1 MTAMHLLSAVIVS
14 LVGYGLVS
22 MQGCSGPSEPWEPS
36 DYGAQC
42 YCSFRTRQ
50 NASTE
55 EECESRPERANLS
68 GAVSASEWESG
79 VGAACRNLSTDIE
92 DGVGCFCDYAPRDRV
107 TEGRLYS
114 SSKGACKAG
123 VIYGQTSQE
132 NDWIKPKDSQ
142 GPRNPANPDA
152 ALASH
157 FLSVGLSEHASVASF
172 SRVVLELMQFGA
184 PAELLDRTLVA
195 AQEEIR
201 HAQMAFTLSNEWS
214 PEPFVL
220 RPLKGLEFNT
230 ITLAEFANQTV
241 TEAVEGETPAALRAA
256 LALHFVE
263 HQGVRDYL
271 KQVAEEERRHAELAW
286 ATLAWTCLKG
296 NQEGPA
302 VQASAMSALDH
313 AALQLKACPVLKKSN
328 LQHGILSPDLEALVC
343 REAASLVQLLKTEMQ
358 GIDGID
364 GLKLFELRVQ
374 EHFEKAVTSVSRQQM

>member
-1 MTAMHLLSAVIVS
+1 M
-14 LVGYGLVS
+14 
-22 MQGCSGPSEPWEPS
+22 SE
-36 DYGAQC
+36 A
-42 YCSFRTRQ
+42 
-50 NASTE
+50 
-55 EECESRPERANLS
+55 CE
-68 GAVSASEWESG
+68 
-79 VGAACRNLSTDIE
+79 NLSTDVE
-92 DGVGCFCDYAPRDRV
+92 DGLRCGCEVCSPI
-107 TEGRLYS
+107 EGRLYS

-123 VIYGQTSQE
+123 VIYGQSSQE
-132 NDWIKPKDSQ
+132 NDWTKPKNSQ
-142 GPRNPANPDA
+142 GPQIKHPLNPGNPDA

-195 AQEEIR
+195 AQDEIR
-201 HAQMAFTLSNEWS
+201 HAQMAFTLSSEWS

-220 RPLKGLEFNT
+220 RPLKGLEFNA

-263 HQGVRDYL
+263 HEGVRDYL
-271 KQVAEEERRHAELAW
+271 KQVAVEERRHAELAW

-313 AALQLKACPVLKKSN
+313 AVLQLKACPVLKKTN
-328 LQHGILSPDLEALVC
+328 LQHGILSPDLEASVC

-358 GIDGID
+358 GIDD
-364 GLKLFELRVQ
+364 LKLFELRVQ
-374 EHFEKAVTSVSRQQM
+374 EHFEKALTSVSRQQM

>member
-1 MTAMHLLSAVIVS
+1 MSLGMPQQKTSATAVRRGQICPNGFHRQSGS
-14 LVGYGLVS
+14 LVCGRLK
-22 MQGCSGPSEPWEPS
+22 
-36 DYGAQC
+36 
-42 YCSFRTRQ
+42 
-50 NASTE
+50 
-55 EECESRPERANLS
+55 
-68 GAVSASEWESG
+68 
-79 VGAACRNLSTDIE
+79 ACRVVSTDFE
-92 DGVGCFCDYAPRDRV
+92 DGVGCFCQNCGPI
-107 TEGRLYS
+107 EGRLYS

-132 NDWIKPKDSQ
+132 NDWTKPKNSQ
-142 GPRNPANPDA
+142 GPQIKHPLNPGNPDHA

-157 FLSVGLSEHASVASF
+157 FLSVGLSEHASIASF
-172 SRVVLELMQFGA
+172 SRVVLELMQFSA

-195 AQEEIR
+195 AQDEIR
-201 HAQMAFTLSNEWS
+201 HAQMAFTLSSEWS

-241 TEAVEGETPAALRAA
+241 TEGVEGETPAALRAA
-256 LALHFVE
+256 LALHFVQHE
-263 HQGVRDYL
+263 GVRDYL
-271 KQVAEEERRHAELAW
+271 KQVAVEERRHAELAW

-313 AALQLKACPVLKKSN
+313 AVLQLKACPVLKKSN
-328 LQHGILSPDLEALVC
+328 LQHGILSPDLEASVC

-364 GLKLFELRVQ
+364 DLKLFELRVQ